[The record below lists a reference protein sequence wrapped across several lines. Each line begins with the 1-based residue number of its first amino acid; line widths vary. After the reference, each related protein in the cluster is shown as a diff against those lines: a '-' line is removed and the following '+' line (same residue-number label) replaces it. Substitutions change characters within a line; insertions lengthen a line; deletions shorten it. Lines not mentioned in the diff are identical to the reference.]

1 MTVLGFHG
9 GGHCQPGHAE
19 TLRAAGALLA
29 FDDMRQLPRLIGR
42 IEATNPCACTS
53 GNLEI
58 PGSMLCIAPGMTAA
72 YSGLKQWIS
81 RALAYN

>member
-19 TLRAAGALLA
+19 TLRAAAALLA

-42 IEATNPCACTS
+42 IEANQPLRLHFGESRDS
-53 GNLEI
+53 GFDALHRPRND
-58 PGSMLCIAPGMTAA
+58 
-72 YSGLKQWIS
+72 SGIF
-81 RALAYN
+81 RA